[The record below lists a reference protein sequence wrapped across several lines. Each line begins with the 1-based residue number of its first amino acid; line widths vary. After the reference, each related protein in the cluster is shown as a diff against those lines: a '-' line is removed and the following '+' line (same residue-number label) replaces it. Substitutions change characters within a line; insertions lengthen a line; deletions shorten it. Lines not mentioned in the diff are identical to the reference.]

1 MPQRIAVSRNRHE
14 TLIATHRLSIA
25 CTGDFA
31 SFDNPGRAG
40 EFRCLGQRVVS
51 ILCCPLLQGNG
62 VHNKTCSTSPVVA
75 ARCDTDSALCIL
87 DIRVLGTQKSSPEMK
102 EYMANDAS
110 EYVAQRIGCS
120 ISQLRRRCSPPSPT
134 PILIPEEPEHS
145 AGIGPSPEEPGGTR

>member
-51 ILCCPLLQGNG
+51 ILCCPLLQGKWGSQQDLLNFTG
-62 VHNKTCSTSPVVA
+62 
-75 ARCDTDSALCIL
+75 
-87 DIRVLGTQKSSPEMK
+87 GSSEM
-102 EYMANDAS
+102 
-110 EYVAQRIGCS
+110 R
-120 ISQLRRRCSPPSPT
+120 
-134 PILIPEEPEHS
+134 H
-145 AGIGPSPEEPGGTR
+145 